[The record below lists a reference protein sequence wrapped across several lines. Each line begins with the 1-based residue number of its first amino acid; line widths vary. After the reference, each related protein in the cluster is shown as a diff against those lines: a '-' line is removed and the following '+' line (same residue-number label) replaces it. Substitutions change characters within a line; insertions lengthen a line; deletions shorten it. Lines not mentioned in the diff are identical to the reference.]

1 MYSTPR
7 MLMGAY
13 SFEGQGLE
21 ALRPVREGL
30 SYVVPEGKH
39 AQFVYFRGGNST
51 NEMIYAALL
60 RDGEPMRLFPISA
73 KGGCHVPL
81 AVIEDLLP
89 GTRLEIFVA
98 APRGVSGTL
107 VVDVGF
113 VETQE

>member
-13 SFEGQGLE
+13 PFEGHGLDQ
-21 ALRPVREGL
+21 LRPVDERL
-30 SYVVPEGKH
+30 SYVVPEGTR

-51 NEMIYAALL
+51 DEMIYAALL
-60 RDGEPMRLFPISA
+60 RNGESMRLFPISA
-73 KGGCHVPL
+73 RGGCHVPL

-89 GTRLEIFVA
+89 GTRLEIFVG
-98 APRGVSGTL
+98 APAGVSGML

-113 VETQE
+113 VETEE